1 MKKDKRKFRRATK
14 KEINGT
20 SRIGTV
26 IESFEQIKKILGEP
40 HDATVEGEWH
50 SRDKKIRVIWALV
63 SNTNKKDVI
72 TIYDYKNDKPLDK
85 IERWSLGG
93 NIKGSNLRDI
103 AIYLN
108 QRGISLELWPMMGWD
123 DEDIKEYKKGIEKV
137 KS

>member
-1 MKKDKRKFRRATK
+1 
-14 KEINGT
+14 
-20 SRIGTV
+20 
-26 IESFEQIKKILGEP
+26 
-40 HDATVEGEWH
+40 
-50 SRDKKIRVIWALV
+50 V
-63 SNTNKKDVI
+63 SNANKKDVI
-72 TIYDYKNDKPLDK
+72 TIYDYKNDKPLDE

-93 NIKGSNLRDI
+93 NIKRSNLRDI